1 MIHPGYHPCQG
12 GSATNVKL
20 VKTANQN
27 VRCTPRAM
35 FSSRSQRS
43 EKSNDSDAA
52 LSTATVSCPATD
64 REGPWPNRY
73 GSCTPPTATLKRSLI
88 WCFEHQWDGNHGMLL
103 MTSENTCERKLKD
116 EHECGK
122 FTIYIHTYI
131 NQICDMCVPISL
143 SPRHFCCTPLKDSS
157 NVAARRPVLSCHAS
171 CPGQNA

>member
-20 VKTANQN
+20 VKTANQK

-43 EKSNDSDAA
+43 GKSNDSDAA
-52 LSTATVSCPATD
+52 LSTATVSCPATV

-122 FTIYIHTYI
+122 FTIYIYFYI
-131 NQICDMCVPISL
+131 FVHLC
-143 SPRHFCCTPLKDSS
+143 
-157 NVAARRPVLSCHAS
+157 
-171 CPGQNA
+171 

>member
-88 WCFEHQWDGNHGMLL
+88 WCFEHQWNGNHGMLL

-122 FTIYIHTYI
+122 FTIYIYSMYMFVYIYSMYMFVCKCLLCLFQCLYTYI
-131 NQICDMCVPISL
+131 YIYIPKGPFVWD
-143 SPRHFCCTPLKDSS
+143 F
-157 NVAARRPVLSCHAS
+157 
-171 CPGQNA
+171 

>member
-1 MIHPGYHPCQG
+1 MRNIIHIHTSIRC
-12 GSATNVKL
+12 VKL

-116 EHECGK
+116 EPECGK
-122 FTIYIHTYI
+122 FTLPKILT
-131 NQICDMCVPISL
+131 
-143 SPRHFCCTPLKDSS
+143 FS
-157 NVAARRPVLSCHAS
+157 NFWIFGAS
-171 CPGQNA
+171 GRFTEPFQAGSEV